1 MQESKSNFITTLH
14 FAFRDSKYLYL
25 VMEFASGG
33 DTYTLINEK
42 SSRIRLFQ
50 DAGENAVRFILACL
64 ILGM

>member
-1 MQESKSNFITTLH
+1 
-14 FAFRDSKYLYL
+14 
-25 VMEFASGG
+25 MEFASGG